1 MTDRHDL
8 LLALARAV
16 ARQRAGAGPEGLCR
30 AAVALLGAEGGSVTC
45 APAEPARATV
55 CATDDVA
62 ARLADLEEVVGDG
75 PAVRAFREGRPVTA
89 VLGADAPVPASLA
102 AFGAAAADIPGHGRP
117 LVVRAW
123 PVRAARGPVAV
134 LAVHGAAGGPDGA
147 AGTDGRDEPAGP
159 GTGDDPGQVLADAL
173 APALIGA
180 AEPPGDGPVQRAVG
194 MVVAQTGRPPHDA
207 HALLRARA
215 WAEGVRL
222 ADVAADVLDR
232 RTAFGGR

>member
-1 MTDRHDL
+1 M
-8 LLALARAV
+8 
-16 ARQRAGAGPEGLCR
+16 
-30 AAVALLGAEGGSVTC
+30 
-45 APAEPARATV
+45 
-55 CATDDVA
+55 
-62 ARLADLEEVVGDG
+62 GDG
-75 PAVRAFREGRPVTA
+75 PAVRAFREVRPVTA
-89 VLGADAPVPASLA
+89 VLGADTPVPASLA
-102 AFGAAAADIPGHGRP
+102 AFGAAAAGIPGDGRP

-134 LAVHGAAGGPDGA
+134 LAVHGGAGSP
-147 AGTDGRDEPAGP
+147 DGRDGP
-159 GTGDDPGQVLADAL
+159 GRPGTADDPGQVLADAL
-173 APALIGA
+173 APALLA
-180 AEPPGDGPVQRAVG
+180 APEPPGDGPVQRAVG

>member
-1 MTDRHDL
+1 MTHRHDL

-16 ARQRAGAGPEGLCR
+16 ARQRAGAGPEALCR
-30 AAVALLGAEGGSVTC
+30 AAVGLLGAEGGSVTC
-45 APAEPARATV
+45 APAEPARSTV
-55 CATDDVA
+55 CATDAVA

-75 PAVRAFREGRPVTA
+75 PAVRAFRERRPVTA
-89 VLGADAPVPASLA
+89 VLGADATPPAGLA
-102 AFGAAAADIPGHGRP
+102 AFDVAAAGLAAPGRP

-123 PVRAARGPVAV
+123 PVRASRGAVAV
-134 LAVHGAAGGPDGA
+134 LAVHGTLAGGP
-147 AGTDGRDEPAGP
+147 AGTAG
-159 GTGDDPGQVLADAL
+159 GQVLADAL
-173 APALIGA
+173 APALLGA
-180 AEPPGDGPVQRAVG
+180 PEPPADGPVQRAVG

-215 WAEGVRL
+215 WADGVRL

>member
-1 MTDRHDL
+1 VTDRHDL

-30 AAVALLGAEGGSVTC
+30 AAVALLGADGGSVTC
-45 APAEPARATV
+45 APAEPAGATV
-55 CATDDVA
+55 CATDEVA

-89 VLGADAPVPASLA
+89 VLGADTPVPASLA
-102 AFGAAAADIPGHGRP
+102 AFGAVAAGIPGDGRP

-134 LAVHGAAGGPDGA
+134 LAVHGAAGSPDGA
-147 AGTDGRDEPAGP
+147 AGPEGRDGPGGP
-159 GTGDDPGQVLADAL
+159 GTDPGQVLADAL
-173 APALIGA
+173 APALLGA
-180 AEPPGDGPVQRAVG
+180 PEPSGEGPVQRAVG